1 MQKSICTAIPL
12 LDAPYLGTHHA
23 RAPLPTTH
31 HHHSHLSDAPRLGT
45 HHARAPRG
53 GITREELVR
62 ARSGDSVWDALL
74 SSGEVYAGGVHQ
86 RVHDIMPRL
95 VIWLGSPISAGR
107 GGERISYSCPNFVAI
122 A

>member
-31 HHHSHLSDAPRLGT
+31 HPHSHLLSDAPRLGT
-45 HHARAPRG
+45 YHARAPRG

-62 ARSGDSVWDALL
+62 ARSGDSVWDALP
-74 SSGEVYAGGVHQ
+74 S
-86 RVHDIMPRL
+86 M
-95 VIWLGSPISAGR
+95 
-107 GGERISYSCPNFVAI
+107 
-122 A
+122 

>member
-23 RAPLPTTH
+23 RAPIPTTH
-31 HHHSHLSDAPRLGT
+31 HHHHHSRLLDAPRLGT
-45 HHARAPRG
+45 HHARVPRG

-74 SSGEVYAGGVHQ
+74 S
-86 RVHDIMPRL
+86 R
-95 VIWLGSPISAGR
+95 
-107 GGERISYSCPNFVAI
+107 
-122 A
+122 

>member
-1 MQKSICTAIPL
+1 MHKSICTAIPL

-23 RAPLPTTH
+23 RAPLPTTN
-31 HHHSHLSDAPRLGT
+31 HHHSHLSGACSGAPRLGT

-74 SSGEVYAGGVHQ
+74 S
-86 RVHDIMPRL
+86 R
-95 VIWLGSPISAGR
+95 
-107 GGERISYSCPNFVAI
+107 
-122 A
+122 

>member
-31 HHHSHLSDAPRLGT
+31 HHYDSHLLDAPRLGT

-74 SSGEVYAGGVHQ
+74 S
-86 RVHDIMPRL
+86 R
-95 VIWLGSPISAGR
+95 
-107 GGERISYSCPNFVAI
+107 
-122 A
+122 